1 MHKLQKKI
9 LQLSEEQNLNAIG
22 YRKLGALIGVDH
34 PQKVKWH
41 LQKLIRDGFLIL
53 SVDGELVKPTN
64 QSEAAQTILLPILGR
79 ANCGE
84 PLQFAGENHDENVQV
99 SKSFLPAYKANNCFA
114 VRAVGQSMNQASI
127 NGQPLTDGDLAI
139 IDSTLEGPE
148 DDEYILVSID
158 GLATI
163 KKASIDR
170 ERQRLVLLAESS
182 QNLNP
187 IVLDAD
193 DHSAYTV
200 HGRVIDVIPTAA

>member
-1 MHKLQKKI
+1 MHRLQKKI
-9 LQLSEEQNLNAIG
+9 LQLSEEQDLNALG
-22 YRKLGALIGVDH
+22 YRKLGALIGADH

-41 LQKLIRDGFLIL
+41 LQKLIRDGHLIV

-64 QSEAAQTILLPILGR
+64 QSEAAQTILLPVLGR

-84 PLQFAGENHDENVQV
+84 PLQFAGENHDENIQI
-99 SKSFLPAYKANNCFA
+99 SKSFLPINKVNNCFA
-114 VRAVGQSMNQASI
+114 VRAVGQSMNQAQI
-127 NGQPLTDGDLAI
+127 NGQPLLDGDIAI
-139 IDSTLEGPE
+139 VDSTLDGPE
-148 DDEYILVSID
+148 DDEYILVSVD

-170 ERQRLVLLAESS
+170 DRRRLVLYSESS
-182 QNLNP
+182 QNINP
-187 IVLDAD
+187 IVLSAK